1 MVTRK
6 LNKHGLKTDKS
17 TYVIAEI
24 GINHGG
30 DLDMAKRLIDSAA
43 RSGVDAVKF
52 QTYLTEKRA
61 PKNNKEIFDILKKCE
76 LPFDA
81 FIELKE
87 HSDNLGVEFFSTAF
101 DEESVDFLN
110 DLGCDIFKIA
120 SFDVT
125 NHKLLR
131 KVAKTKKSVILSVGM
146 SNMEEITEAYKILK
160 ESAANV
166 ILLHCISA
174 YPTREEDANLGAIQT
189 LKHKFDCVVGQSDHT
204 NDIFV
209 PLCAVAA
216 GAQVIEKHFKINKQM
231 ECVDSPVSITE
242 EQTREMVLQIR
253 RIENAFGSGIV
264 APTPP
269 QKPAEGFRR
278 FSK

>member
-1 MVTRK
+1 
-6 LNKHGLKTDKS
+6 
-17 TYVIAEI
+17 
-24 GINHGG
+24 
-30 DLDMAKRLIDSAA
+30 
-43 RSGVDAVKF
+43 
-52 QTYLTEKRA
+52 
-61 PKNNKEIFDILKKCE
+61 
-76 LPFDA
+76 
-81 FIELKE
+81 
-87 HSDNLGVEFFSTAF
+87 
-101 DEESVDFLN
+101 
-110 DLGCDIFKIA
+110 
-120 SFDVT
+120 
-125 NHKLLR
+125 
-131 KVAKTKKSVILSVGM
+131 
-146 SNMEEITEAYKILK
+146 MEEITEAYKILK

>member
-1 MVTRK
+1 MK
-6 LNKHGLKTDKS
+6 ELNKCGLKTDKS

-30 DLDMAKRLIDSAA
+30 DLDVAKRLIDSAA

-61 PKNNKEIFDILKKCE
+61 PKNNKAIFDILKKCE

-125 NHKLLR
+125 NHRLLR
-131 KVAKTKKSVILSVGM
+131 KVAKTNKSVILSVGM
-146 SNMEEITEAYKILK
+146 SNIKEITEAYKILK
-160 ESAANV
+160 EGAVNIV
-166 ILLHCISA
+166 LLHCISA
-174 YPTREEDANLGAIQT
+174 YPTNEEDANLGAIQA
-189 LKHKFDCVVGQSDHT
+189 LKNKFDCVVGQSDHT

-209 PLCAVAA
+209 PLCAVSA
-216 GAQVIEKHFKINKQM
+216 GAQVIEKHFKIDEHM
-231 ECVDSPVSITE
+231 ECIDSSVSITE
-242 EQTREMVLQIR
+242 EQTKEMVLQIR
-253 RIENAFGSGIV
+253 RIENIFGSGTI
-264 APTPP
+264 ATTPP
-269 QKPAEGFRR
+269 QKSAEIFRR

>member
-125 NHKLLR
+125 NQ
-131 KVAKTKKSVILSVGM
+131 VASQSGKDKKKCYFVGW
-146 SNMEEITEAYKILK
+146 
-160 ESAANV
+160 NV
-166 ILLHCISA
+166 QHG
-174 YPTREEDANLGAIQT
+174 RN
-189 LKHKFDCVVGQSDHT
+189 
-204 NDIFV
+204 N
-209 PLCAVAA
+209 
-216 GAQVIEKHFKINKQM
+216 
-231 ECVDSPVSITE
+231 
-242 EQTREMVLQIR
+242 R
-253 RIENAFGSGIV
+253 GI
-264 APTPP
+264 
-269 QKPAEGFRR
+269 
-278 FSK
+278 